1 MLNRSKIKDQL
12 SDWFRNLLEDQDR
25 LDEMKETARI
35 YFAGDDV
42 TVNLIPA
49 TIILLLLT
57 LGELVMSRIQ
67 GTCQ

>member
-1 MLNRSKIKDQL
+1 
-12 SDWFRNLLEDQDR
+12 
-25 LDEMKETARI
+25 MKETARL

-57 LGELVMSRIQ
+57 LGEFVKLNSLSVSNDQIHRKLNTDASSQ
-67 GTCQ
+67 QAND

>member
-1 MLNRSKIKDQL
+1 
-12 SDWFRNLLEDQDR
+12 
-25 LDEMKETARI
+25 MKETARL

-57 LGELVMSRIQ
+57 LGEFEFIRTLCSAVFSGLMSGIVIKLLPSVSNDQ
-67 GTCQ
+67 IYTAN

>member
-1 MLNRSKIKDQL
+1 
-12 SDWFRNLLEDQDR
+12 
-25 LDEMKETARI
+25 MKETARL

-57 LGELVMSRIQ
+57 LGEFV
-67 GTCQ
+67 TCPSLIVIKFPVSLQ

>member
-1 MLNRSKIKDQL
+1 
-12 SDWFRNLLEDQDR
+12 
-25 LDEMKETARI
+25 MKETARL

-57 LGELVMSRIQ
+57 LGEFVR
-67 GTCQ
+67 TCLIKFPVSLQ

>member
-1 MLNRSKIKDQL
+1 M
-12 SDWFRNLLEDQDR
+12 
-25 LDEMKETARI
+25 DEMKETARL

-57 LGELVMSRIQ
+57 LGEFV
-67 GTCQ
+67 TCLSDRN